1 MKAVAAA
8 GHEVSMNSVHD
19 DRKIVYWHR
28 ELPPVDGEILD
39 EHVVEAISDRVS
51 GSIERYGDLWN
62 RCYAA
67 LMEHA
72 TGRLAQ
78 EVARLGGHY
87 AHVLDEHID
96 SKRDDVVNESWL
108 HGRFTYVLYRRTGSA

>member
-1 MKAVAAA
+1 MASPQPIAEA
-8 GHEVSMNSVHD
+8 GLHD

-28 ELPPVDGEILD
+28 ELPPLDGEILG
-39 EHVVEAISDRVS
+39 EHVLEATSDRVN
-51 GSIERYGDLWN
+51 GSIERYGGLWD

-72 TGRLAQ
+72 TARLAQ

-96 SKRDDVVNESWL
+96 SRRDDVVNESWL
-108 HGRFTYVLYRRTGSA
+108 YGRFSYVLYRRNGSA